1 MGVYKDYPT
10 FGINVDDVND
20 LVKIIRP
27 QTAINFTS
35 LSGSLPANTNG
46 SLSLDPVEII
56 DVGPYVGGVSGTISN
71 GRFGSSSDKMG
82 FIISCPVVG
91 SGAYV
96 KATIRPSSSWDIVL
110 SITDPNGINPGYAM
124 EIDSSTGL
132 MTIYTTD
139 LEVLG
144 TEQVDVSRADISKD
158 VIFQWDGVRRL
169 KATFGS
175 ETLIVVNDDN
185 PLELHAPACIVSGNI
200 VEKFEAGAS
209 EYFDNLLPSGPDR
222 GVSLANIALS
232 NPDVVWPGTDNAA
245 SLLDIIKTAG
255 SDAGLSPFLTIDSAG
270 PFLNNAYP
278 GDIDTGDM
286 RIGVSAFDDVAT
298 KYESGATAKTVGIN
312 AHSLENDGAATP
324 LFDNITE
331 IASLAVADI
340 ALDRIPLFSIFINDW
355 SDTEQID
362 ADFDYIISELEA
374 LDSYSMITIA
384 PLPDIYIE
392 SATPFLTLEDW
403 TAMQTLFKQKL
414 DDTNST
420 LISFC
425 PTFSLQM
432 FVDNAEETYWIDNV
446 WDFVNIYY
454 SQGGA
459 APTPTSTN
467 DLLVGLTTIGLIG
480 FLNTKIK
487 KAVLV
492 LSFEDNTSAAADY
505 YQKFYD
511 FCLESGE
518 TYPQFFGLV
527 YSESPYTL
535 TQVNIED
542 TLTGTVPG
550 PEDYPPPPSG
560 GMQYIYYNVS
570 NDRIHDIS
578 VDFRINSDMSNSE
591 ETYFQFYESDIGIHH
606 QYFGVQTDVLGGDA
620 SRQLLIF
627 SKFIAGGATPVRD
640 AFYDEI
646 RTIDL
651 EAYPFVGNNEG
662 NFASLRCATDIS
674 TNEWHNVRIVR
685 SDYEV
690 LTLDS
695 TDIAGHWFDYYYDN
709 ILIGALWFEDEVDTP
724 PATIRSS
731 SAIHKSYVDTY
742 NDSIWIHEPYYE
754 SPDRTLIYRYDLT
767 SETLLTTINGP
778 FDVVQMCI
786 TGTNTIYFFAQDSG
800 IYKLYS
806 LNASNDTY
814 SYTGV
819 SISDY
824 PVGSVFADGYI
835 YAISYGSPGN
845 VHKIDLG
852 GATPTVTQIAV
863 GTTPVNVIFDDSY
876 IWVLDESNL
885 YKIDLSTDTVVSQIA
900 VEDDWSF
907 IRYSSD
913 WIGYVW
919 VGDPL
924 NNSIVK
930 INSTSGAVV
939 DTYVVV
945 EDTPA
950 SPSVSNPR
958 DAAFDNDGNLWIA
971 NFGQNQIVKFDL
983 TNLVI
988 AQTID
993 LSDSPLSIINN
1004 SKIYFT
1010 TDGNK
1015 TIGIDPGN
1023 SAFFTGADFAV
1034 PDSGV
1039 TWTEFWPNNN
1049 GVELLPV
1056 PEQEFWIKPIKFN
1069 NSYDYTTVTSVYSPM
1084 PNSDTG
1090 YIASETPYEGYFRL
1104 RFGGDTPRAH
1114 EDYAVIDVTLPP
1126 VMVNS
1131 AALDKWIELI
1141 NDATSLGSTSGTQ
1154 TRSSSNDPSPS
1165 LLNLFAQNLRDQI
1178 ADTGCSDIIIWK
1190 DMDGIEDDPVNKY
1203 IAIYQAIVDGM
1214 GPSYKYYGP
1223 NIDISA
1229 RGEGYDSAYDGV
1241 QMDSRYMDW
1250 LQEFIDAVDGATPMA
1265 ITDGIAFSG
1274 NFSDSEWPDVIDYI
1288 KSLTPK
1294 KLLITR
1300 IDSADD
1306 PDDAASENSKIAAMI
1321 DHLVDSDVLFLPGYS
1336 DSYFSIPDPDYA
1348 GYSWIFSAILDI
1360 PDPGAVNARIAI
1372 PAYSEDILGNPKLNI
1387 VSNSATPFDI
1397 LHDVPVSGGTIQI
1410 GNLLENSYTINIFG
1424 DTISSGSASLRMIF
1438 NADNFDEITIFD
1450 TIYLEY

>member
-82 FIISCPVVG
+82 FIVSCPVVG

-96 KATIRPSSSWDIVL
+96 KATIRPSSSWDIAL

-132 MTIYTTD
+132 MSIYTTD

-158 VIFQWDGVRRL
+158 VVFQWDGVRRL

-222 GVSLANIALS
+222 GVVHVNIALS

-340 ALDRIPLFSIFINDW
+340 ALDRVPLFSIFINDW

-432 FVDNAEETYWIDNV
+432 FVDNAEETYWIDDV

-454 SQGGA
+454 SQAGA

-487 KAVLV
+487 KAVV
-492 LSFEDNTSAAADY
+492 SLSLEDNTSAAADY

-511 FCLESGE
+511 FCLESGV
-518 TYPQFFGLV
+518 TYPQFFGMV
-527 YSESPYTL
+527 YSDSPYPL

-550 PEDYPPPPSG
+550 PEDYPAPPNG
-560 GMQYIYYNVS
+560 ALQYINYTVS
-570 NDRIHDIS
+570 NSSITDIS
-578 VDFRINSDMSNSE
+578 VDFRINSDMSNAE
-591 ETYFQFYESDIGIHH
+591 ETYFQFYESDIGSEH

-627 SKFIAGGATPVRD
+627 SKFIDGGATPVRD
-640 AFYDEI
+640 AYYDEI
-646 RTIDL
+646 RTIDI
-651 EAYPFVGNNEG
+651 EAYPVVGNTEG
-662 NFASLRCATDIS
+662 NYASLRCATDIS
-674 TNEWHNVRIVR
+674 VGEWHNVKIQRAE
-685 SDYEV
+685 SET

-695 TDIAGHWFDYYYDN
+695 VEIFGHWFDYYFDDT
-709 ILIGALWFEDEVDTP
+709 LIGGLWFEGSQLSLLDSISQSYPKLLDGNVDKLYLAKESP
-724 PATIRSS
+724 PSNEYLT
-731 SAIHKSYVDTY
+731 TY
-742 NDSIWIHEPYYE
+742 NSD
-754 SPDRTLIYRYDLT
+754 DLT
-767 SETLLTTINGP
+767 VFNDLSTSSNISSIYADQFNDLAWYLTEENPTMLNRTEGSGIILTGIYSIDN
-778 FDVVQMCI
+778 VCI
-786 TGTNTIYFFAQDSG
+786 TGSNAIYIFVDNGTDHSVYSVDANDGSHEDTGITVDKIIDSIFVDGFIFAITKQ
-800 IYKLYS
+800 
-806 LNASNDTY
+806 
-814 SYTGV
+814 
-819 SISDY
+819 
-824 PVGSVFADGYI
+824 
-835 YAISYGSPGN
+835 SPFN
-845 VHKIDLG
+845 VLKIDVSSG
-852 GATPTVTQIAV
+852 TPTVTEISIGDNPRNIIYDDTYIWTIDDTNLSAIDILSDLVVNEIAIDPDWLYV
-863 GTTPVNVIFDDSY
+863 QYTGNISSCIWIFDETNSVLIKFNTSNQEISESYSIDDLAFDRSFFDSDGNFF
-876 IWVLDESNL
+876 IANQVDDTL
-885 YKIDLSTDTVVSQIA
+885 YKYDLS
-900 VEDDWSF
+900 
-907 IRYSSD
+907 
-913 WIGYVW
+913 G
-919 VGDPL
+919 
-924 NNSIVK
+924 
-930 INSTSGAVV
+930 
-939 DTYVVV
+939 TYF
-945 EDTPA
+945 A
-950 SPSVSNPR
+950 
-958 DAAFDNDGNLWIA
+958 GN
-971 NFGQNQIVKFDL
+971 G
-983 TNLVI
+983 
-988 AQTID
+988 
-993 LSDSPLSIINN
+993 
-1004 SKIYFT
+1004 
-1010 TDGNK
+1010 G
-1015 TIGIDPGN
+1015 
-1023 SAFFTGADFAV
+1023 
-1034 PDSGV
+1034 

-1049 GVELLPV
+1049 DIELLPV
-1056 PEQEFWIKPIKFN
+1056 PEQEFWVKPIKFN
-1069 NSYDYTTVTSVYSPM
+1069 DAYDYTTVTSVYSAM
-1084 PNSDTG
+1084 PNSDTA
-1090 YIASETPYEGYFRL
+1090 YIASETPYDGYLRL
-1104 RFGGDTPRAH
+1104 RFGGDTARCH
-1114 EDYAVIDVTLPP
+1114 ENNQVIDVTAPP
-1126 VMVNS
+1126 VLVNS

-1141 NDATSLGSTSGTQ
+1141 NEATSLGSTSGTQ

-1165 LLNLFAQNLRDQI
+1165 LLNLFAQNLRIQLD
-1178 ADTGCSDIIIWK
+1178 ATSCTNVIIWK
-1190 DMDGIEDDPVNKY
+1190 DMDGIEDDALNKY

-1223 NIDISA
+1223 NINISA
-1229 RGEGYDSAYDGV
+1229 RGEGYDSSYNGV
-1241 QMDSRYMDW
+1241 LMDSRYMDW

-1288 KSLTPK
+1288 RRDINNGGTPK
-1294 KLLITR
+1294 RLLITR

-1306 PDDAASENSKIAAMI
+1306 PDDAASGNAKIAAMI
-1321 DHLVDSDVLFLPGYS
+1321 DHLIDLDFVFLPGYS
-1336 DSYFSIPDPDYA
+1336 DSYFSIPDPEYA
-1348 GYSWIFSAILDI
+1348 GYNWIFSAVLDI
-1360 PDPGAVNARIAI
+1360 PDPGAVNARISI
-1372 PAYSEDILGNPKLNI
+1372 PSYSEDILGNPKLNI